1 MARVMKSKDLL
12 PVGSALDWHQFGAPV
27 LSLVRPQPL
36 AASQNRYGETAPPSP
51 SRTENRDNQLPHNA
65 FPENRTQRL
74 GREENQHH
82 GAPTQEI
89 YATANPPASEI
100 AQRFARGNQL
110 GYGANARQAAQPR
123 PQAVDEGGGDAGAL
137 AGAPHLKL
145 RFPVP
150 LPPGYL
156 PGVV

>member
-12 PVGSALDWHQFGAPV
+12 PVGSALDWRQFGAPV

-36 AASQNRYGETAPPSP
+36 AASQNRYGETATASP
-51 SRTENRDNQLPHNA
+51 SRTENRTNQLPHNA
-65 FPENRTQRL
+65 FPENRTQRR

-82 GAPTQEI
+82 GATTQEI
-89 YATANPPASEI
+89 YATANPPAFEI
-100 AQRFARGNQL
+100 AQRFARSDQL
-110 GYGANARQAAQPR
+110 GYRTNTHQAAQPR